1 MSFKIS
7 FKMTCVICH
16 FTSFYISDVK
26 CPYKKQQETSKRE
39 RLVHQMMHGETI
51 WKRGGLEPLT
61 VAPSPQ
67 PIAIKLNPLWKTE
80 VRKSAWIK
88 PWCESSPNLAICNSD
103 TTVCSS
109 EILVSWYDNVIS
121 NYYFIAVGKLA
132 HKVLNID
139 EWFNNWIF
147 YITLFYFIADCEQ
160 VFHVLNFYYS
170 L

>member
-1 MSFKIS
+1 MCN
-7 FKMTCVICH
+7 M
-16 FTSFYISDVK
+16 SFYIILYQWCKMSLQKATRDL
-26 CPYKKQQETSKRE
+26 KKRKIRSPNDAWRDYLKT
-39 RLVHQMMHGETI
+39 
-51 WKRGGLEPLT
+51 RGAWT
-61 VAPSPQ
+61 
-67 PIAIKLNPLWKTE
+67 IKLNPLWKTE

-88 PWCESSPNLAICNSD
+88 PWCGSSPNLAIYNSD

-132 HKVLNID
+132 HKVINID

>member
-1 MSFKIS
+1 
-7 FKMTCVICH
+7 
-16 FTSFYISDVK
+16 
-26 CPYKKQQETSKRE
+26 
-39 RLVHQMMHGETI
+39 MMHGETI

-88 PWCESSPNLAICNSD
+88 PWCGSSPNLAIYNSD

-109 EILVSWYDNVIS
+109 EMLVSWYDNVIS

-132 HKVLNID
+132 HKVINIDD
-139 EWFNNWIF
+139 EWFNDWIS

-160 VFHVLNFYYS
+160 VFQVLNFYYS

>member
-1 MSFKIS
+1 
-7 FKMTCVICH
+7 
-16 FTSFYISDVK
+16 
-26 CPYKKQQETSKRE
+26 
-39 RLVHQMMHGETI
+39 MMHGETI

-88 PWCESSPNLAICNSD
+88 PWCGSSPNLAIYNSD

-132 HKVLNID
+132 HKVINIDD
-139 EWFNNWIF
+139 EWFNNWIS
-147 YITLFYFIADCEQ
+147 YITLFYFTADCEQ
-160 VFHVLNFYYS
+160 VFQVLNFYYS

>member
-1 MSFKIS
+1 M
-7 FKMTCVICH
+7 
-16 FTSFYISDVK
+16 SFYIILYQWCKMSIQKATRDL
-26 CPYKKQQETSKRE
+26 KKRKIRSPNDA
-39 RLVHQMMHGETI
+39 
-51 WKRGGLEPLT
+51 WRGYLKTRGLEPPT
-61 VAPSPQ
+61 AAPSPQ

-88 PWCESSPNLAICNSD
+88 PWCGSSPNLAIYNSD

-132 HKVLNID
+132 HKVINIDD
-139 EWFNNWIF
+139 EWFNNWIS
-147 YITLFYFIADCEQ
+147 YITLFYFTADCEQ
-160 VFHVLNFYYS
+160 VFQVLNFYYS